1 MIKQAPKPRSL
12 VAMVLFALSCFGLAM
27 FLWTSFG
34 GSIPL
39 AAHGYRYYADFNEA
53 TQLTS
58 NADVRISGVTVGHVT
73 DVEPRL
79 TNTRATIEIDH
90 QYAPIAST
98 SKAILRAKTL
108 LGETYIEITPG
119 RSSDPRL
126 EEDAVLPASQV
137 LPTTELDEILRALDP
152 PTRKDLQTLL
162 AGFAHGVRGR
172 GPDINAAVGNLGPFA
187 EDSAH
192 VLRVLDSQH
201 HAVERLVRDTGQVLD
216 AVSHRQGQLQT
227 LVTAGNRLLDTTAR
241 RNQALTRAVQILP
254 TTLQELRPTMDAVAA
269 TASDA
274 APVVRDLRPGG
285 RVFGQALRDTSVLA
299 PRARALFGDVDGL
312 AGAARTGLPAGTRIV
327 QAAQPVF
334 QVLDPALRE
343 LVPVVQYLGL
353 FKQDLVTSF
362 ANLAAAAQ
370 ATAPSQLGGDPVHY
384 LRVIV
389 PFTQEGLTVQ
399 SKRLP
404 SNRHNPYFTPEP
416 LRKLPQ
422 GLESFDCANAGGAE
436 TESAPPCKVQ
446 QPLDFQGRRTA
457 YPHVE
462 AETGR

>member
-1 MIKQAPKPRSL
+1 VIKQAPKPRSL
-12 VAMVLFALSCFGLAM
+12 VAMAVFALSCFGLLL

-39 AAHGYRYYADFNEA
+39 APKGYRYYADFSEA

-58 NADVRISGVTVGHVT
+58 NADVRISGVTVGRVT
-73 DVEPRL
+73 GVEPRL
-79 TNTRATIEIDH
+79 SSTRATIEIDH
-90 QYAPIAST
+90 QYAPIAAT

-119 RSSDPRL
+119 KASDPRL
-126 EEDAVLPASQV
+126 KEDAVLPGRQV

-152 PTRKDLQTLL
+152 ATRKDLQKLL
-162 AGFAHGVRGR
+162 GGLSHGVRGR
-172 GPDINAAVGNLGPFA
+172 GPDINAAIGNLAPFS
-187 EDSAH
+187 EDSAR
-192 VLRVLDSQH
+192 VLGVLDSQH

-216 AVSHRQGQLQT
+216 AMSRRQGQLRT
-227 LVTAGNRLLDTTAR
+227 LVTAGDRLLTTTAR
-241 RNQALTRAVQILP
+241 RNRQLTQAVQILP

-269 TASDA
+269 TATDA

-299 PRARALFGDVDGL
+299 PRAKALFGDVDAL
-312 AGAARTGLPAGTRIV
+312 ATVARTGLPAGTKVVNATR
-327 QAAQPVF
+327 PVF

-353 FKQDLVTSF
+353 FKQDLITSF
-362 ANLAAAAQ
+362 SNLAAATQ
-370 ATAPSQLGGDPVHY
+370 AAAPSSPGGDPVHY
-384 LRVIV
+384 LRVVV
-389 PFTQEGLTVQ
+389 PFTQEGFAGQ
-399 SKRLP
+399 AKRLP
-404 SNRHNPYFTPEP
+404 SNRHNPYFNPQP

-422 GLESFDCANAGGAE
+422 GLESFDCANAGTG

-446 QPLDFQGRRTA
+446 PPMDFQGRRTA

-462 AETGR
+462 PAP